1 MTAAAQTL
9 GPLPEW
15 NLADL
20 YASPEDPKFAGDMKR
35 GEELAKAFAEK
46 YRGKLASLSGE
57 GLAAALRALR

>member
-20 YASPEDPKFAGDMKR
+20 YASPEDPKFAADMKQ
-35 GEELAKAFAEK
+35 GEELARAFAET
-46 YRGKLASLSGE
+46 YRGKLA
-57 GLAAALRALR
+57 GLVGRGPGRRR

>member
-20 YASPEDPKFAGDMKR
+20 YASPEDPQFAGDMKR
-35 GEELAKAFAEK
+35 GEELARAVAE
-46 YRGKLASLSGE
+46 
-57 GLAAALRALR
+57 